1 MRVGIAW
8 KNCAQCILGGIGEG
22 RQVTYMSGEGK
33 GGAMAGDK
41 LTIADAEKRRVPCE
55 VYSRV
60 VGFLR
65 PVQYWNDGKKSEW
78 EDRVTF
84 ALPARDK
91 MLDVVTRVE
100 AAKPEPEPGGF
111 WLPDDWNE
119 AALKLPGVGDERQ
132 AHLDQ

>member
-1 MRVGIAW
+1 MID
-8 KNCAQCILGGIGEG
+8 E
-22 RQVTYMSGEGK
+22 
-33 GGAMAGDK
+33 K
-41 LTIADAEKRRVPCE
+41 LTIADAEKRRVPMEAEVKIFCE

-60 VGFLR
+60 VGYLR
-65 PVQYWNDGKKSEW
+65 PVSAYNLGKRQEFA
-78 EDRVTF
+78 DRVEF

-119 AALKLPGVGDERQ
+119 AALKLPGVEDERS
-132 AHLDQ
+132 HLDQ